1 MNRNTYLLVAL
12 LAIGFGTF
20 SNYAI
25 VNSDG
30 SGSST
35 RTGSRAYIPSGSR
48 YSGGYSGGHK

>member
-35 RTGSRAYIPSGSR
+35 RTGSRAYLPGGSG
-48 YSGGYSGGHK
+48 YGGYSGGHK

>member
-1 MNRNTYLLVAL
+1 MSRNTYLWVAL

-25 VNSDG
+25 VGSDG
-30 SGSST
+30 SGSGS
-35 RTGSRAYIPSGSR
+35 RSGSRAYIPSGSG